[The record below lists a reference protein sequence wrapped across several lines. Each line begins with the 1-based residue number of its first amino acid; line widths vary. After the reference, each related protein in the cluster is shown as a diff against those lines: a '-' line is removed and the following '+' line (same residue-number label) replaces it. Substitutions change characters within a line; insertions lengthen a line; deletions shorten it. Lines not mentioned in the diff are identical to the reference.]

1 MTVTID
7 DIIKQVKSYNPAS
20 NSDRIREAYE
30 LAEAAHKDQ
39 RRDSGEPYISHPLE
53 VAEIL
58 ASLQIDDTTVIAG
71 LLHDVVEDTS
81 IGPEVI
87 EERFGHDACVLV
99 QGVTGIPDQA

>member
-39 RRDSGEPYISHPLE
+39 RRDSG
-53 VAEIL
+53 V
-58 ASLQIDDTTVIAG
+58 
-71 LLHDVVEDTS
+71 
-81 IGPEVI
+81 
-87 EERFGHDACVLV
+87 
-99 QGVTGIPDQA
+99 